1 MRGFDKPG
9 SAGAPGGAGGRGRR
23 TGLPAGGPVSSGWLR
38 TVGAGLAL
46 GAGWGVLVRVYMR
59 LVSTAPSFSW
69 SGTLFIIGVAALA
82 GAALGVVQ
90 AARVRRAR
98 RWWRAAALGALPLFA
113 GPGMLLL
120 PALVVGGW
128 AWSGRGPVLLRVVA
142 VLPLLAVPL
151 EVWQG
156 LEPIDRLLLS
166 PVTVFGGFWLLSLT
180 LAAAGAVVFRPWPQ
194 RVLREEP
201 VGAFMA

>member
-1 MRGFDKPG
+1 
-9 SAGAPGGAGGRGRR
+9 
-23 TGLPAGGPVSSGWLR
+23 
-38 TVGAGLAL
+38 
-46 GAGWGVLVRVYMR
+46 
-59 LVSTAPSFSW
+59 
-69 SGTLFIIGVAALA
+69 
-82 GAALGVVQ
+82 
-90 AARVRRAR
+90 
-98 RWWRAAALGALPLFA
+98 
-113 GPGMLLL
+113 MLLL

-142 VLPLLAVPL
+142 ALPLLAVPL
-151 EVWQG
+151 VVWQG